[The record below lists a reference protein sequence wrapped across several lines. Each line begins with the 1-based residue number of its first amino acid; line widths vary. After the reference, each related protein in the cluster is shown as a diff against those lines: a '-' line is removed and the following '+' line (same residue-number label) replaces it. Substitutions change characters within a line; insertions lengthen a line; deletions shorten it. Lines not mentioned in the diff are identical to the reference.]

1 MAVLVLLTVP
11 LVRQYTVSLVIMTL
25 ANKFGIFPK
34 VSDTERAALEAGT
47 VWMDKELFSGNPD
60 IKKMMT
66 QDIQGL
72 SAEEQAFLAGPV
84 TELCSMVDDWEIQRT
99 KQIPD
104 HVWNYIKEQKFLGM
118 IIPKEHGGLGLSAIG
133 HGVVIEKIASVSA
146 TLAITVMVPN
156 SLGPAELLLHY
167 GTQQQK
173 DHYLTKLATGEE
185 MPCFGLTEP
194 TAGSDAGGLQS
205 DGVVFKG
212 DDGDLLHSL

>member
-1 MAVLVLLTVP
+1 
-11 LVRQYTVSLVIMTL
+11 
-25 ANKFGIFPK
+25 
-34 VSDTERAALEAGT
+34 
-47 VWMDKELFSGNPD
+47 
-60 IKKMMT
+60 
-66 QDIQGL
+66 
-72 SAEEQAFLAGPV
+72 
-84 TELCSMVDDWEIQRT
+84 
-99 KQIPD
+99 
-104 HVWNYIKEQKFLGM
+104 M

-133 HGVVIEKIASVSA
+133 RSVVIEEKIASVSA

-173 DHYLTKLATGEE
+173 DRYLTKLATGEE

-212 DDGDLLHSL
+212 DDGDLYIRFNWNKRWITLSGIYRQ